1 MQIKRLAALSLAA
14 IFTAGMLTGCPW
26 EQDDAASSDLLG
38 SSSGST
44 SQGGGSG
51 DTGNTTPTPTEPQF
65 SITTSENGRVTY
77 TVTKNPDETYSVTFT
92 ITPNAGYIVDDTV
105 MVGST
110 AYSLSELG
118 VTPDANGTYTYTAN
132 NVSAGTNTTVTVT
145 FKDKGYTVSPDGK
158 TYTVSSA
165 DGLLAWNAVAQN
177 NLSLNCTLTDDINLS
192 GKTWTPIGHSDYGYG
207 DYGGYAGIF
216 DGQGHTIS
224 GLTVNTPAADCV
236 GLFGYVGLNGT
247 VENLN
252 LEIASIS
259 GNCRVGGV
267 AGQNDGTITG
277 CMVSGGVSG
286 NDYVGGMVGDNYGT
300 ITGCMVSGGSVTA
313 INEDAF
319 AGGVAGDN
327 TGAITGCCFAG
338 DHVTGGIYAGGI
350 VGYNSSGSGKI
361 TSCYWQKGPN
371 AAVGNSSGADGCTLI
386 GEGGTTLNAAISAM
400 NQALTEEGCPYR
412 FKQGANGPEI
422 VLADSLANILHM
434 LL

>member
-26 EQDDAASSDLLG
+26 EQDDAASSDLPG

-132 NVSAGTNTTVTVT
+132 NVLAGTNTTVTVT

-192 GKTWTPIGHSDYGYG
+192 GKTWTPIGHSDYG
-207 DYGGYAGIF
+207 GYAGIF

-267 AGQNDGTITG
+267 AGQND
-277 CMVSGGVSG
+277 
-286 NDYVGGMVGDNYGT
+286 GT

>member
-26 EQDDAASSDLLG
+26 EQDDAASSDLPG

-51 DTGNTTPTPTEPQF
+51 DTGNITPTPTEPQF

-92 ITPNAGYIVDDTV
+92 IMPNAGYIVDDTV

-267 AGQNDGTITG
+267 AG
-277 CMVSGGVSG
+277 
-286 NDYVGGMVGDNYGT
+286 
-300 ITGCMVSGGSVTA
+300 
-313 INEDAF
+313 
-319 AGGVAGDN
+319 DN